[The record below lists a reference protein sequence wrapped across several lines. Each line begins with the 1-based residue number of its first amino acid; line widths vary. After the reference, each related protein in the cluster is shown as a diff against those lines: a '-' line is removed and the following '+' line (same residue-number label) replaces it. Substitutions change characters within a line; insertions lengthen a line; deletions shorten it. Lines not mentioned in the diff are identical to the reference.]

1 MKYTKNVLHNENN
14 DFLNELNNMMINSNP
29 REIDNAENFKNDP
42 VHLDKL
48 ISSYKEYTPL
58 AA

>member
-1 MKYTKNVLHNENN
+1 MKYIKNVLHNEN

-48 ISSYKEYTPL
+48 ISSYKKYTPL
-58 AA
+58 TA

>member
-1 MKYTKNVLHNENN
+1 MKYIKNVLHNENN
-14 DFLNELNNMMINSNP
+14 DFLDELNNMMINSNP

-48 ISSYKEYTPL
+48 ILSYKNRL
-58 AA
+58 